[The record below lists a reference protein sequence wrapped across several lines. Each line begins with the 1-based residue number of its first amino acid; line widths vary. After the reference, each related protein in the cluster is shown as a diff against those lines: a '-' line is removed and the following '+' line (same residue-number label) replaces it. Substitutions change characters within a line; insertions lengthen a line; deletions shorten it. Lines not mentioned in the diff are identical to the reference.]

1 MKKRSLILIAAL
13 TAVMVV
19 AATVVGTLAY
29 LLDEE
34 QAVNTFTVGNVSISL
49 NETDVDGDG
58 DTQAN
63 EYHLVPGAEYLKD
76 PTVTVDS
83 HSENSFVRMIL
94 TLHNCS
100 ALQAIIDDKTHGLT
114 DYADLLGGW
123 DEAVWLYEGFT
134 HDAEANTISF
144 EFRYHTTVD
153 GFDAEG
159 NAADEVLPA
168 LFTALVLPDTLDGT
182 DLQSLVDGDFK
193 MVVEAQAIQALGFE
207 NNEDGAWTAFEE
219 QING

>member
-13 TAVMVV
+13 TAVLVV
-19 AATVVGTLAY
+19 SATVVGTLAY

-63 EYHLVPGAEYLKD
+63 EYHLVPGAEYVKD
-76 PTVTVDS
+76 PTVTVDAR
-83 HSENSFVRMIL
+83 SESSYVRMIL
-94 TLHNCS
+94 TVHNCS
-100 ALQAIIDDKTHGLT
+100 AVQAIIDDEINGLA

-123 DEAVWLYEGFT
+123 DETVWLYQGFA
-134 HDAEANTISF
+134 HDADANTISF

-168 LFTALVLPDTLDGT
+168 LFTTLILPDTLDGA
-182 DLQSLVDGDFK
+182 DLKSLVDGDFK
-193 MVVEAQAIQALGFE
+193 MVVEAHAIQALGFE
-207 NNEDGAWTAFEE
+207 NNEDGAWAAFEE
-219 QING
+219 QISR